1 MVENFMTKQK
11 SSAPG
16 PDGIPYWIWRDYAQ
30 YLAPIITRILNF
42 SLSQQYIPLKWKLA
56 NITPI
61 PKESPVMEC
70 SQLRPISLTNI
81 IMRIFEKIVFKQEI
95 YPQVKKVIDDD
106 QFAYKEGTST
116 TTALIKCQHN
126 WLKWLDD
133 DADYVR
139 VISFDLSKAFDTV
152 PHEIICEKLKAT
164 DLNPYIIN
172 WMINFL
178 SNRKQR
184 VVVDGI
190 ETEYVH
196 INRGVPQGTVLGPFL
211 FSLMVNDIKP
221 KDPENNMLV
230 KFADDMT
237 VSAPVKTTGDTA
249 FNEVKNISDWAK
261 ENRMILNFSK
271 TWEIVISKGSLK
283 QLPPPI
289 DGIRRKKWM
298 KLLGVKFQDDPCC
311 WDLHVDE
318 LLSKASGR
326 MYILRVCKSYGY
338 AGDQLTKLF
347 ETLIL
352 SLFTYAIEVWGS
364 ALLKKYLKQIDQ
376 FFRRARRYGYTTKE
390 YEMSSLIEEK
400 DRALFRKITKDT
412 EHVLHDLLPE
422 MKQRTLRTQNH
433 NYILPQIKTERFKR
447 CFVNRCLFNNF

>member
-1 MVENFMTKQK
+1 M
-11 SSAPG
+11 
-16 PDGIPYWIWRDYAQ
+16 
-30 YLAPIITRILNF
+30 RIL
-42 SLSQQYIPLKWKLA
+42 
-56 NITPI
+56 
-61 PKESPVMEC
+61 
-70 SQLRPISLTNI
+70 
-81 IMRIFEKIVFKQEI
+81 EKIVFKQEI

-172 WMINFL
+172 WIISFL

-221 KDPENNMLV
+221 KDPENMLV

-237 VSAPVKTTGDTA
+237 VSAPVKTT
-249 FNEVKNISDWAK
+249 
-261 ENRMILNFSK
+261 
-271 TWEIVISKGSLK
+271 
-283 QLPPPI
+283 
-289 DGIRRKKWM
+289 
-298 KLLGVKFQDDPCC
+298 
-311 WDLHVDE
+311 
-318 LLSKASGR
+318 
-326 MYILRVCKSYGY
+326 
-338 AGDQLTKLF
+338 
-347 ETLIL
+347 
-352 SLFTYAIEVWGS
+352 
-364 ALLKKYLKQIDQ
+364 
-376 FFRRARRYGYTTKE
+376 
-390 YEMSSLIEEK
+390 
-400 DRALFRKITKDT
+400 
-412 EHVLHDLLPE
+412 
-422 MKQRTLRTQNH
+422 
-433 NYILPQIKTERFKR
+433 
-447 CFVNRCLFNNF
+447 

>member
-1 MVENFMTKQK
+1 M
-11 SSAPG
+11 
-16 PDGIPYWIWRDYAQ
+16 
-30 YLAPIITRILNF
+30 
-42 SLSQQYIPLKWKLA
+42 
-56 NITPI
+56 
-61 PKESPVMEC
+61 
-70 SQLRPISLTNI
+70 
-81 IMRIFEKIVFKQEI
+81 
-95 YPQVKKVIDDD
+95 
-106 QFAYKEGTST
+106 
-116 TTALIKCQHN
+116 
-126 WLKWLDD
+126 KWLED
-133 DADYVR
+133 DAGYVR

-152 PHEIICEKLKAT
+152 PHDIICEKLKAT

-172 WMINFL
+172 WIINFI

-211 FSLMVNDIKP
+211 FSLMANDIKP

-249 FNEVKNISDWAK
+249 FNEVKNISDWAN
-261 ENRMILNFSK
+261 ENKM
-271 TWEIVISKGSLK
+271 IVISKRSLK

-289 DGIRRKKWM
+289 DGIRRKKWI

-326 MYILRVCKSYGY
+326 WYILRVCKSYGY
-338 AGDQLTKLF
+338 ASDQLTKLF

-352 SLFTYAIEVWGS
+352 SLFTYAIKVWGS
-364 ALLKKYLKQIDQ
+364 ALLKNIDQ
-376 FFRRARRYGYTTKE
+376 FFKRARRYGYTTKE

-412 EHVLHDLLPE
+412 EHILYDLLPE
-422 MKQRTLRTQNH
+422 MKHRT
-433 NYILPQIKTERFKR
+433 FKDTKS
-447 CFVNRCLFNNF
+447 

>member
-1 MVENFMTKQK
+1 M
-11 SSAPG
+11 
-16 PDGIPYWIWRDYAQ
+16 
-30 YLAPIITRILNF
+30 RIL
-42 SLSQQYIPLKWKLA
+42 
-56 NITPI
+56 
-61 PKESPVMEC
+61 
-70 SQLRPISLTNI
+70 
-81 IMRIFEKIVFKQEI
+81 EKIVFKQEI

-126 WLKWLDD
+126 WLKWLDH

-172 WMINFL
+172 WIINFL

-196 INRGVPQGTVLGPFL
+196 INRGVPQGTVLGSFL

-237 VSAPVKTTGDTA
+237 VRAPVKTSGDTA
-249 FNEVKNISDWAK
+249 SNEVKNISDWAN

-338 AGDQLTKLF
+338 ASDQLTKLF

-376 FFRRARRYGYTTKE
+376 IFRRA
-390 YEMSSLIEEK
+390 
-400 DRALFRKITKDT
+400 
-412 EHVLHDLLPE
+412 
-422 MKQRTLRTQNH
+422 
-433 NYILPQIKTERFKR
+433 
-447 CFVNRCLFNNF
+447 

>member
-1 MVENFMTKQK
+1 MNHHFHNINTDPQYSTPEPLLIPEETRIPVVDVSMVENFMMKQK
-11 SSAPG
+11 SLAPG

-42 SLSQQYIPLKWKLA
+42 SLCQQYIPLKWKLA

-61 PKESPVMEC
+61 PKKNPVTEC

-81 IMRIFEKIVFKQEI
+81 IMRILEKIVFKQEI
-95 YPQVKKVIDDD
+95 YPQVKKVIDED

-152 PHEIICEKLKAT
+152 PHEIICEKLKVT

-172 WMINFL
+172 RIINFL

-184 VVVDGI
+184 VVVDGN

-196 INRGVPQGTVLGPFL
+196 INRGVPQGTVLGSFL

-237 VSAPVKTTGDTA
+237 VSAPVKTTRDTA
-249 FNEVKNISDWAK
+249 CNEVKNISDWAN
-261 ENRMILNFSK
+261 ENRMILNF
-271 TWEIVISKGSLK
+271 
-283 QLPPPI
+283 P
-289 DGIRRKKWM
+289 
-298 KLLGVKFQDDPCC
+298 KLGK
-311 WDLHVDE
+311 
-318 LLSKASGR
+318 LSSVR
-326 MYILRVCKSYGY
+326 
-338 AGDQLTKLF
+338 D
-347 ETLIL
+347 
-352 SLFTYAIEVWGS
+352 
-364 ALLKKYLKQIDQ
+364 
-376 FFRRARRYGYTTKE
+376 
-390 YEMSSLIEEK
+390 
-400 DRALFRKITKDT
+400 
-412 EHVLHDLLPE
+412 H
-422 MKQRTLRTQNH
+422 
-433 NYILPQIKTERFKR
+433 
-447 CFVNRCLFNNF
+447 

>member
-1 MVENFMTKQK
+1 MGN
-11 SSAPG
+11 SG
-16 PDGIPYWIWRDYAQ
+16 
-30 YLAPIITRILNF
+30 
-42 SLSQQYIPLKWKLA
+42 
-56 NITPI
+56 
-61 PKESPVMEC
+61 
-70 SQLRPISLTNI
+70 
-81 IMRIFEKIVFKQEI
+81 
-95 YPQVKKVIDDD
+95 
-106 QFAYKEGTST
+106 
-116 TTALIKCQHN
+116 
-126 WLKWLDD
+126 
-133 DADYVR
+133 
-139 VISFDLSKAFDTV
+139 DTV

-172 WMINFL
+172 WIIHFL

-211 FSLMVNDIKP
+211 FSFMVNDIKP

-230 KFADDMT
+230 QFADDMT

-249 FNEVKNISDWAK
+249 FNEVKNISDWAN
-261 ENRMILNFSK
+261 ESRMILNFSK

-326 MYILRVCKSYGY
+326 MYILRACKSYGY
-338 AGDQLTKLF
+338 ASDQLTKLF
-347 ETLIL
+347 KTLIL

-364 ALLKKYLKQIDQ
+364 ALLKKYLKRIDQ

-400 DRALFRKITKDT
+400 DIELYSEKLLKILNMSFMIFFQK
-412 EHVLHDLLPE
+412 
-422 MKQRTLRTQNH
+422 
-433 NYILPQIKTERFKR
+433 
-447 CFVNRCLFNNF
+447 

>member
-1 MVENFMTKQK
+1 MQIVN
-11 SSAPG
+11 
-16 PDGIPYWIWRDYAQ
+16 
-30 YLAPIITRILNF
+30 
-42 SLSQQYIPLKWKLA
+42 
-56 NITPI
+56 PI
-61 PKESPVMEC
+61 PKVSPVTEC

-81 IMRIFEKIVFKQEI
+81 IIRIFEKIVFKQEI
-95 YPQVKKVIDDD
+95 YPQAKNVIDDD

-172 WMINFL
+172 WIINFL

-190 ETEYVH
+190 ETGYVH

-221 KDPENNMLV
+221 KDPENNMSV
-230 KFADDMT
+230 KFAADMT

-249 FNEVKNISDWAK
+249 FNEVKNISDWAN

-318 LLSKASGR
+318 LLSKPSGR
-326 MYILRVCKSYGY
+326 MHILRVCKSYGY
-338 AGDQLTKLF
+338 ASDQLTKLF
-347 ETLIL
+347 ETFIL
-352 SLFTYAIEVWGS
+352 SLFTYAIEVWGFM
-364 ALLKKYLKQIDQ
+364 I
-376 FFRRARRYGYTTKE
+376 FFQK
-390 YEMSSLIEEK
+390 
-400 DRALFRKITKDT
+400 
-412 EHVLHDLLPE
+412 
-422 MKQRTLRTQNH
+422 
-433 NYILPQIKTERFKR
+433 
-447 CFVNRCLFNNF
+447 

>member
-1 MVENFMTKQK
+1 
-11 SSAPG
+11 
-16 PDGIPYWIWRDYAQ
+16 
-30 YLAPIITRILNF
+30 
-42 SLSQQYIPLKWKLA
+42 
-56 NITPI
+56 
-61 PKESPVMEC
+61 
-70 SQLRPISLTNI
+70 
-81 IMRIFEKIVFKQEI
+81 
-95 YPQVKKVIDDD
+95 
-106 QFAYKEGTST
+106 
-116 TTALIKCQHN
+116 
-126 WLKWLDD
+126 
-133 DADYVR
+133 
-139 VISFDLSKAFDTV
+139 
-152 PHEIICEKLKAT
+152 
-164 DLNPYIIN
+164 
-172 WMINFL
+172 
-178 SNRKQR
+178 
-184 VVVDGI
+184 
-190 ETEYVH
+190 
-196 INRGVPQGTVLGPFL
+196 
-211 FSLMVNDIKP
+211 
-221 KDPENNMLV
+221 MLV

-422 MKQRTLRTQNH
+422 MKHRTLRTENH

-447 CFVNRCLFNNF
+447 CFVNRCLYIKLDIVQYIFEFNYACTIVNINIFLLFIQFFISLCYVSQISNSRIITKNVHSKFLFKIYD